1 MRLVVVSGLS
11 GSGKSIALHTLEDLG
26 YYCIDNLP
34 VKLLERF
41 VEELVAAREPRYQRS
56 AVGIDA
62 RNESGDLSKVP
73 RLSKNL
79 SSHGIDCEIVFLD
92 ADESTLIKRFSETR
106 RKHPLTRQDLSL
118 ADAIRIERSLLEP
131 LANAASLRVDTS
143 CTNVHQLRELIR
155 DRLSDSSG
163 RRLSLLFQ
171 SFGFKNAVP
180 RDADFV
186 FDVRC
191 LPNPHWHAELRPLTG
206 LDPEVASFL
215 EEAPDVRDFR
225 QDIASF
231 LERWIPLFESEGRN
245 YLTVA
250 IGCTGGQHR
259 SVYMVRY
266 LANRFREAG
275 QRVLVRH
282 RELS

>member
-41 VEELVAAREPRYQRS
+41 VEELVETREPRYQKS

-62 RNESGDLSKVP
+62 RNQSDDLSKIP
-73 RLSKNL
+73 GLAKSLR
-79 SSHGIDCEIVFLD
+79 SHGIDCEIVFLD

-143 CTNVHQLRELIR
+143 CTNVHQLREQIR
-155 DRLSDSSG
+155 DRLADGSS

-191 LPNPHWHAELRPLTG
+191 LPNPHWHADLRPLTG
-206 LDPEVASFL
+206 LDPEVAQFL
-215 EEAPDVRDFR
+215 EDAPDVRKLR
-225 QDIASF
+225 EDIADF
-231 LERWIPLFESEGRN
+231 LERWIPRFESEGRN

-250 IGCTGGQHR
+250 VGCTGGQHR
-259 SVYMVRY
+259 SVYVVHY